1 MKILILKKFYQKLYS
16 YKIYFIYLMRSKIFD
31 ISQKFGNNIK
41 IEIIKNYYI
50 PIFTYDFQGIKQK
63 ANGIIC
69 ND

>member
-1 MKILILKKFYQKLYS
+1 MKILILKKFYQKCC
-16 YKIYFIYLMRSKIFD
+16 KIYFIYLMRSKIFD